1 MRTMRLGRLTGSVL
15 AALVMA
21 AACGE
26 GHAIFN
32 VDVYSFI
39 AGSGGDTLHY
49 TVPATLGGTVQNPP
63 LAVTL
68 LPGLGSSVVDT
79 VQLTGMA
86 QAQNKTGTGQIAFK
100 LYFASDS
107 DSVYAST
114 PILTAPPSGTTAV
127 GPGVDTVTIPLNG
140 TFTSAQDSLFTRKKV
155 FIGVALTLANTGA
168 GILDGR
174 LQLTAL
180 HLRLVIKDKIF

>member
-1 MRTMRLGRLTGSVL
+1 MRTGARNVSVL
-15 AALVMA
+15 AAVVLA

-49 TVPATLGGTVQNPP
+49 SAPGVIGTTPPLNNPP

-68 LPGLGSSVVDT
+68 LPGLGSSAVDT
-79 VQLTGMA
+79 VQVTGA
-86 QAQNKTGTGQIAFK
+86 AAIQNNTGSGSLALSI
-100 LYFASDS
+100 YFGADS
-107 DSVYAST
+107 NTVYSTT
-114 PILTAPPSGTTAV
+114 PILMTSGNA
-127 GPGVDTVTIPLNG
+127 GPGADTTIMALNA
-140 TFTSAQDSLFTRKKV
+140 TLTSGQDSLFTQKKIYV
-155 FIGVALTLANTGA
+155 GVQAVLSNNTA
-168 GILDGR
+168 TPLDGR

-180 HLRLVIKDKIF
+180 HLRLVVKDKIF

>member
-1 MRTMRLGRLTGSVL
+1 MRTMRLSFSVL
-15 AALVMA
+15 AAAVLA

-49 TVPATLGGTVQNPP
+49 TTPGIIGTTPPLDNPP
-63 LAVTL
+63 LSVTL

-79 VQLTGMA
+79 VQVTGNA
-86 QAQNKTGTGQIAFK
+86 AIQNNTGSGSLSFK
-100 LYFASDS
+100 IYFGADS
-107 DSVYAST
+107 NTVYAGT
-114 PILTAPPSGTTAV
+114 PILTTSGNA
-127 GPGVDTVTIPLNG
+127 GPGALTTNMVLNA
-140 TFTSAQDSLFTRKKV
+140 TLTSAQDSLFTQKKV
-155 FIGVALTLANTGA
+155 FVGVQAQLSNNTTTP
-168 GILDGR
+168 LDGR

-180 HLRLVIKDKIF
+180 HLRLVIKDKVF

>member
-1 MRTMRLGRLTGSVL
+1 MRTMRLSFSVL
-15 AALVMA
+15 AAAVLA

-39 AGSGGDTLHY
+39 QGTGGDTLTY
-49 TVPATLGGTVQNPP
+49 VLPGVVGTTPPVNKAP

-79 VQLTGMA
+79 VQVTGNVA
-86 QAQNKTGTGQIAFK
+86 IQNTSGSGSLSFKIYFSADSNTVYSGTP
-100 LYFASDS
+100 L
-107 DSVYAST
+107 
-114 PILTAPPSGTTAV
+114 LTASGNA
-127 GPGVDTVTIPLNG
+127 GPGAQTTNMSLNA
-140 TFTSAQDSLFTRKKV
+140 TLTSAQDSLFTQKQV
-155 FIGVALTLANTGA
+155 FVGIQAQLTNNTTTPLTGQ
-168 GILDGR
+168 

-180 HLRLVIKDKIF
+180 NLHLVIKDKIF

>member
-1 MRTMRLGRLTGSVL
+1 MRTMRLGRLTGSVI

-49 TVPATLGGTVQNPP
+49 TTPGVIGTTPPLNNPP

-79 VQLTGMA
+79 VQVTGA
-86 QAQNKTGTGQIAFK
+86 AAIQNNTGTGSLSFK
-100 LYFASDS
+100 IFFGADS
-107 DSVYAST
+107 NTVYSTT
-114 PILTAPPSGTTAV
+114 PILTASGNA
-127 GPGVDTVTIPLNG
+127 GPGADTTLMVLNASL
-140 TFTSAQDSLFTRKKV
+140 TSAQDSLFTQKKV
-155 FIGVALTLANTGA
+155 YIGVQAVLSNNTTTP
-168 GILDGR
+168 LDGR
-174 LQLTAL
+174 LKLTAL
-180 HLRLVIKDKIF
+180 HLRLVLKDKVF

>member
-49 TVPATLGGTVQNPP
+49 TTPGVIGTTPPLNNPP

-79 VQLTGMA
+79 VQVTGA
-86 QAQNKTGTGQIAFK
+86 AAIQNKTGTGSLSFK
-100 LYFASDS
+100 IFFGADS
-107 DSVYAST
+107 NTVYSTT
-114 PILTAPPSGTTAV
+114 PILTASGNA
-127 GPGVDTVTIPLNG
+127 GPGADTTLMVLNA
-140 TFTSAQDSLFTRKKV
+140 TLTSAQDSLFTQKKV
-155 FIGVALTLANTGA
+155 FVGVQAVLSNNTTTP
-168 GILDGR
+168 LDGR
-174 LQLTAL
+174 LKLTAL

>member
-1 MRTMRLGRLTGSVL
+1 MRTTRLRLSVF
-15 AALVMA
+15 AALVA
-21 AACGE
+21 VACGE

-39 AGSGGDTLHY
+39 HGSGGDTLHY
-49 TVPATLGGTVQNPP
+49 TIPTGIGGAVSNPP

-79 VQLTGMA
+79 VALTGTA
-86 QAQNKTGTGQIAFK
+86 AAENRTGGGQISFR

-107 DSVYAST
+107 DSVYAASNT
-114 PILTAPPSGTTAV
+114 PILSTPLQTV
-127 GPGVDTVTIPLNG
+127 GPGPDTVSLPLTG
-140 TFTSAQDSLFTRKKV
+140 AFTSAQDSLFTQKKV
-155 FIGVALTLANTGA
+155 YVGVQLQLQNTGA
-168 GILDGR
+168 GTLDGTLR
-174 LQLTAL
+174 LTAL